1 MADYFTPTV
10 IRPTIPLGD
19 ITPLERL
26 LLSHVFNAECQGE
39 RLYFYA
45 DERPAEMIWLDR
57 ARLEAA
63 LAESRIDSTATSLV
77 TEQLTQV
84 PADNVEI
91 ELDFT
96 DRSWETIF
104 QDIVRRSPRLRFV
117 TAVSAFTCSTMRP
130 DGFGGMAVVITADRV
145 MKKSTADII
154 AEFLNK
160 ALPGWTGEPAHNPA
174 CEVADAGCE

>member
-10 IRPTIPLGD
+10 IQPAIPIAD

-26 LLSHVFNAECQGE
+26 LLSRVFNAECQGE

-45 DERPAEMIWLDR
+45 DEGPAERIWLDR

-63 LAESRIDSTATSLV
+63 LAQSRIDSTAATLV
-77 TEQLTQV
+77 IEHLARI

-96 DRSWETIF
+96 DRRWEAVF
-104 QDIVRRSPRLRFV
+104 QDIIRHSATLRYV

-130 DGFGGMAVVITADRV
+130 DGFGGRAVVITADTV
-145 MKKSTADII
+145 MDKSTATSSQI
-154 AEFLNK
+154 F
-160 ALPGWTGEPAHNPA
+160 
-174 CEVADAGCE
+174 

>member
-10 IRPTIPLGD
+10 IQPAIALAD
-19 ITPLERL
+19 ITPLEGL

-45 DERPAEMIWLDR
+45 DEGPADRIWLDR

-63 LAESRIDSTATSLV
+63 LAQSPIDSTATTLV
-77 TEQLTQV
+77 TKQLAQV

-96 DRSWETIF
+96 DRCWQAIF
-104 QDIVRRSPRLRFV
+104 QDIVRRSPDLRYV
-117 TAVSAFTCSTMRP
+117 TALSAFTCSKMRP
-130 DGFGGMAVVITADRV
+130 DGFGGMAVLITADTV
-145 MKKSTADII
+145 MGKSTSDIVAD
-154 AEFLNK
+154 FLN
-160 ALPGWTGEPAHNPA
+160 AAVPDRAHEPPKPR
-174 CEVADAGCE
+174 GQ